1 MSTDTH
7 AQRQQQHLFPQ
18 QLQQQQ
24 LQQQQHQ
31 FRSNANTLAHKFTAN
46 DACHMTPS
54 CLPAFLPSYPSDMD
68 IYIYVACGAA
78 AASIVSNVKFMWA
91 SERQAEHAQP
101 SKLKDYTNS
110 R

>member
-7 AQRQQQHLFPQ
+7 AQRQQQHLFP
-18 QLQQQQ
+18 QQQQ

-54 CLPAFLPSYPSDMD
+54 CLPAFLPSILSFRYGY
-68 IYIYVACGAA
+68 IYVYVACGAA

>member
-68 IYIYVACGAA
+68 IYIYCMWSGGCLN
-78 AASIVSNVKFMWA
+78 SVKC
-91 SERQAEHAQP
+91 EIYVG
-101 SKLKDYTNS
+101 K
-110 R
+110 